1 MTHPAY
7 LLARL
12 NAKNARF
19 DIGSGGTPELTP
31 SMIAGAIALVPA
43 GLGRELLCRLWWPD
57 GAQLS
62 ESDIDQLLCEAQL
75 GEWRERM
82 DAMVTAQL
90 AVAYAEN
97 QPLAARQR
105 AGNRLDA
112 ARARMWPR
120 IGPGS
125 CYADIRRAVLAEM
138 TAECLCEKCG
148 GRGFILASAK
158 IVICGTCKGGGRVR
172 ISNRQ
177 RAKAIGRDES
187 TYREIWHPV
196 YEWTLHLC
204 EDVLEPAEKAFGAA
218 VS

>member
-31 SMIAGAIALVPA
+31 SMIAGVIALVTA

-138 TAECLCEKCG
+138 TAECLCG
-148 GRGFILASAK
+148 GCNGRSFTVVDGKVALCSS
-158 IVICGTCKGGGRVR
+158 CKGSGKARVSDR
-172 ISNRQ
+172 S
-177 RAKAIGRDES
+177 RASAIGRDES
-187 TYREIWHPV
+187 TYRDAWRPV

-204 EDVLEPAEKAFGAA
+204 QDVLTPAEEAFARA